1 MSDQKPILQPCHGI
15 IPARFGSSRFP
26 GKPLADINGKP
37 MFWHVFSRAS
47 QCRRLSSVTVAT
59 DDPRI
64 FDAAAK
70 NHVPVVMTR
79 KDHQSG
85 TDRVK
90 EAADTLQLPDNA
102 VIVNIQGDEPLL
114 DPRMLYEL
122 TALFKDPKILVTTLA
137 HRLDRISAQNPDR
150 VKVVFASDGRALYF
164 SRAAIP
170 FDRDANENDRRYY
183 GHIGLYAFRKSAI
196 DRFVA
201 LPPGRLELIE
211 KLEQL
216 RLLENNMPIH
226 VAITECKNI
235 SVDRPEDL
243 EAVLHILKPPLIQK
257 F

>member
-1 MSDQKPILQPCHGI
+1 MSDHKATSQPFHGI

-47 QCRRLSSVTVAT
+47 QCRVLSSVTMAT
-59 DDPRI
+59 DDSRI

-70 NHVPVVMTR
+70 HNVPVVMTR
-79 KDHQSG
+79 NDHQSG

-122 TALFKDPKILVTTLA
+122 TALFKNPEIAVTTLA
-137 HRLDRISAQNPDR
+137 HRLDGISAQNPDR
-150 VKVVFASDGRALYF
+150 VKVVFASDGQALYF

-170 FDRDANENDRRYY
+170 FDRDDNENDRIYY
-183 GHIGLYAFRKSAI
+183 GHVGLYAFRKSAL

-201 LPPGRLELIE
+201 LPPGRLERIE

-216 RLLENNMPIH
+216 RLLENNMPIY
-226 VAITECKNI
+226 VAITECKNT

-243 EAVLHILKPPLIQK
+243 EAVLHTLKAR
-257 F
+257 